1 MNFKQSL
8 IVALPALMCGALLGF
23 LAAPTTAPAPI
34 EEEAAE
40 TAEAPKPERQAKPA
54 TDDAALNRLR
64 QRVKELE
71 RQLAARS
78 TETAEP
84 IEPSTNR
91 PPEVARRE
99 GPPDFRNRMEDM
111 RMNDPERYTQM
122 TNRFASWR
130 ASHIQRVQ
138 DRLNLLA
145 SMDTSR
151 MSPKQREDHLRYQEL
166 VARQTELGD
175 QLRPGGAELSG
186 DERRQM
192 HQQLQQISHELN
204 RLGDVERNTLL
215 QQTALSFGLKGK
227 NASEAVETI
236 KAVYQATESGWGGL
250 GGGRGPGGPGGGR
263 GGRGGGF
270 RGGGRGGR

>member
-236 KAVYQATESGWGGL
+236 KAVYQATESGWGGP

>member
-40 TAEAPKPERQAKPA
+40 NAEAPKPERQAKPA

-78 TETAEP
+78 TEAAEP

-236 KAVYQATESGWGGL
+236 KAVYQATESGWGGP

>member
-40 TAEAPKPERQAKPA
+40 TAEAPKPERHAKPA

-236 KAVYQATESGWGGL
+236 KAVYQATESGWGGP

>member
-40 TAEAPKPERQAKPA
+40 NAEAPKPERQAKPA

-111 RMNDPERYTQM
+111 RVNDPERYTQM

-236 KAVYQATESGWGGL
+236 KAVYQATESGWGGP

>member
-40 TAEAPKPERQAKPA
+40 NAEAPKPERQAKPA

-236 KAVYQATESGWGGL
+236 KAVYQATESGWGGP

>member
-40 TAEAPKPERQAKPA
+40 NAEAPKPERQAKPA

-78 TETAEP
+78 TEAAEP

-111 RMNDPERYTQM
+111 RVNDPERYTQM

>member
-99 GPPDFRNRMEDM
+99 APPDFRNRMEDM

-236 KAVYQATESGWGGL
+236 KAVYQATESGWGGP

>member
-151 MSPKQREDHLRYQEL
+151 MSPKQRENHLRYQEL

-236 KAVYQATESGWGGL
+236 KAVYQATESGWGGP

>member
-40 TAEAPKPERQAKPA
+40 NAEAPKPERQAKPA

-78 TETAEP
+78 TEAAEP

-111 RMNDPERYTQM
+111 RVNDPERYTQM

-236 KAVYQATESGWGGL
+236 KAVYQATESGWGGP

>member
-78 TETAEP
+78 TEAAEP

-236 KAVYQATESGWGGL
+236 KAVYQATESGWGGP

>member
-34 EEEAAE
+34 EEETAE
-40 TAEAPKPERQAKPA
+40 TAEAPKPARQAKPA

-84 IEPSTNR
+84 IEPGTNR

-111 RMNDPERYTQM
+111 RVNDPERYTQM

-227 NASEAVETI
+227 NAAEAVETI
-236 KAVYQATESGWGGL
+236 KAVFQATESGWGGP

>member
-111 RMNDPERYTQM
+111 RVNDPERYTQM

-236 KAVYQATESGWGGL
+236 KAVYQATESGWGGP

>member
-34 EEEAAE
+34 EEE
-40 TAEAPKPERQAKPA
+40 TAEAPKPARQAKPA

-84 IEPSTNR
+84 IEPGTNR

-99 GPPDFRNRMEDM
+99 GPPDFRSRMEDM
-111 RMNDPERYTQM
+111 RVNDPERYTQM

-227 NASEAVETI
+227 NAAEAVETI
-236 KAVYQATESGWGGL
+236 KAVYQATESGWGGP

>member
-40 TAEAPKPERQAKPA
+40 NAEAPKPERQAKPA

-111 RMNDPERYTQM
+111 RVNDPERYTQM

>member
-34 EEEAAE
+34 EEETAE

-236 KAVYQATESGWGGL
+236 KAVYQATESGWGGP

>member
-23 LAAPTTAPAPI
+23 LAAPTTAPTPI

-236 KAVYQATESGWGGL
+236 KAVYQATESGWGGP

>member
-8 IVALPALMCGALLGF
+8 IVALPALICGALLGF

-175 QLRPGGAELSG
+175 QQRPGGAELSG

-236 KAVYQATESGWGGL
+236 KAVYQATESGWGGP